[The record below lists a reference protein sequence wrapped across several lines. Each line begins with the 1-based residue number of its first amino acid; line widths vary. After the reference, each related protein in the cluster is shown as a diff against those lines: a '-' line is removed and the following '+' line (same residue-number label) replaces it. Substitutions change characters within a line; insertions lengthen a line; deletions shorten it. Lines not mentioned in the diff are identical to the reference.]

1 MSKKTIAIVGTG
13 FDTLCTATKRAL
25 ANSDAYDIVT
35 LIDEDIPQREPLPI
49 LEMKIHNYDLGHTE
63 CFERDYEKHNVV
75 YQPKRS
81 KRKGYQ
87 KKKR

>member
-1 MSKKTIAIVGTG
+1 M
-13 FDTLCTATKRAL
+13 

-35 LIDEDIPQREPLPI
+35 LIDEDIPKREPLP
-49 LEMKIHNYDLGHTE
+49 LLKMTIHNYDLGHTE
-63 CFERDYEKHNVV
+63 YFERDYEKHNVV
-75 YQPKRS
+75 YQPKRG